1 MSGTPS
7 GQQPDHEP
15 TAAARAELIRQIRAG
30 GHLGDPRWRAAFQEV
45 PRHLF
50 VPYYFVATPRG
61 YERLSGSDPDPA
73 RRARWLEGVYTD
85 GALATYMRDGELV
98 STSSQPSLMAIM
110 LEELRVEEIE
120 AAKEARETGEAEKQ
134 PLDTGCRVLEIGTGT
149 GYNAALL
156 SHRLGAEHVTTVDLD
171 EEITGPARDWL
182 AAAGHHPT
190 VVTGDGARG
199 CPERAPYDRIIAT
212 CALPAV
218 PPAWIA
224 QSVPGALILAP
235 LATGLIA
242 LRVTDPDAVRAEGR
256 FLATPAYFVPLRARP
271 DPTAQPPHPDAP
283 EQPGP
288 PAECGG
294 RHRSRHHLPREAL
307 RDDRFHFLRTLT
319 ADTLTPQEA
328 HTLWHQQNRPPR
340 ERFGVTVHG
349 TGQYAWLDS
358 PEGPHRWV
366 LPGS

>member
-7 GQQPDHEP
+7 GTEPDHEP

-30 GHLGDPRWRAAFQEV
+30 GHLGDPRWRAAFEEV

-61 YERLSGSDPDPA
+61 YQRLSGSDPDPE
-73 RRARWLEGVYTD
+73 RWERWLEGVYTD

-98 STSSQPSLMAIM
+98 STSSQPSLMAMM
-110 LEELRVEEIE
+110 LEELHVEEAE
-120 AAKEARETGEAEKQ
+120 EAKEAAGRSGRS
-134 PLDTGCRVLEIGTGT
+134 PDTGCRVLEIGTGS

-156 SHRLGAEHVTTVDLD
+156 SHRLGAEHVTTIDLD
-171 EEITGPARDWL
+171 EEITGPARDRL
-182 AAAGHHPT
+182 AAAGHRPT

-224 QSVPGALILAP
+224 QSAPGALILAP

-256 FLATPAYFVPLRARP
+256 FLPTPAYFVPLRTGP
-271 DPTAQPPHPDAP
+271 DPTAQPPRTDTP
-283 EQPGP
+283 EQPGSSAASDGHHRSP
-288 PAECGG
+288 
-294 RHRSRHHLPREAL
+294 RHRLPREAL
-307 RDDRFHFLRTLT
+307 RDDRFQFLRSLT
-319 ADTLTPQEA
+319 ANTLSPEEA
-328 HTLWHQQNRPPR
+328 HTLWRRQNRPCR

-349 TGQYAWLDS
+349 ACQYAWLDS